1 MPGDPPWHLSFW
13 VLITCSDIMSSHLCH
28 MWQVSYFTMT
38 RLIVSCCTLF
48 VPLSDILKGSF
59 TIIFMV
65 TLLLKQ
71 FGFRIQEFLNTQIF
85 GPQLEFNDREK
96 RQEIPSQSHG
106 KTAASWWGRDQIF
119 IIIRN
124 FNRISRK
131 VRSWDLGT
139 ITVESI
145 LTRTVLKTRLMMVP
159 EEARLQVK
167 KFRDWLKHQNVLPIR
182 TNLWH
187 FVSQC

>member
-1 MPGDPPWHLSFW
+1 MPGDPAWHPSPHHLQWHNVITSLSQTVTCGKSLISPWH
-13 VLITCSDIMSSHLCH
+13 
-28 MWQVSYFTMT
+28 
-38 RLIVSCCTLF
+38 VSCCTLF

-65 TLLLKQ
+65 TLLLKRLD
-71 FGFRIQEFLNTQIF
+71 FRIQEFLNTQIL

-96 RQEIPSQSHG
+96 RQEMPSQSHG